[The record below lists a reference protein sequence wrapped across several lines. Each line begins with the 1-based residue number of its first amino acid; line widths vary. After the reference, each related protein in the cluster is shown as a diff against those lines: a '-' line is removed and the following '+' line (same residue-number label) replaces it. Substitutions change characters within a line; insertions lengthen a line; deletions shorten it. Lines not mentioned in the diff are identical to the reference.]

1 MLLAK
6 RKIITNNI
14 QAIHD
19 RIKTNLGN
27 FSEQV
32 KPDDEIAIKIFFP
45 IYLYINR
52 YGFSN
57 LNQWDGNNITINKEG
72 DQYIGYGIE
81 IWKAGERIQSV
92 PDIFL
97 HIYDAKTLAD
107 LCNRIQL
114 DPIHFSD
121 VVEDCLP

>member
-1 MLLAK
+1 MTPL
-6 RKIITNNI
+6 KIPHKYQYTVRE
-14 QAIHD
+14 D
-19 RIKTNLGN
+19 YIKT
-27 FSEQV
+27 
-32 KPDDEIAIKIFFP
+32 
-45 IYLYINR
+45 
-52 YGFSN
+52 
-57 LNQWDGNNITINKEG
+57 KEG